1 MSPEAPLSPGIREW
15 LDRSMAMHALT
26 RDELVNQL
34 WESAVDGQEELH
46 FVLQA
51 RFTWESPNPTWHDVH
66 FGKLAP
72 DNADPPGSGYRSL
85 MPKVPRNYGLK
96 VPVSTLT
103 RKDAAGSRQ
112 AILDCIRHA
121 QMVADTASLVSGE
134 SVRLRAARRREA
146 SWDSSEHFSDM
157 QPATGATHFLFPAET
172 TQEATHTGF
181 ANDDWLGALRSCL
194 EALRAITDD
203 DVKQT
208 LADAISWHAQAN
220 LLHGFGRYIH
230 YWASIE
236 LLGSFFYEFLDPS
249 RIQRKS
255 ADAVNADVLRRL
267 LDLNSANYAK
277 VVQECAQILNPPV
290 REKILALADLVLPEN
305 ADLRQTLYGKEHMN
319 GEPKQNA
326 RNMYD
331 LRNDIA
337 HGNISVHDRSYMEEH
352 GEKLYRFRMVSF
364 DFILRVLLATPMLC
378 SHRSTTYSRRF

>member
-1 MSPEAPLSPGIREW
+1 MREW

-51 RFTWESPNPTWHDVH
+51 RFTWESPNPNWHDVH
-66 FGKLAP
+66 LGKLAP
-72 DNADPPGSGYRSL
+72 DNADPPGSGFRSL
-85 MPKVPRNYGLK
+85 MPNVPCNYGLK

-103 RKDAAGSRQ
+103 RSDAPGSRQ
-112 AILDCIRHA
+112 AILDCIRRA
-121 QMVADTASLVSGE
+121 QVIADVASLVSGE
-134 SVRLRAARRREA
+134 SVRLRAARRREM

-157 QPATGATHFLFPAET
+157 QPASGKTHFLFPIET
-172 TQEATHTGF
+172 AQETTHTGF
-181 ANDDWLGALRSCL
+181 GNDDWLTALRSCL
-194 EALRAITDD
+194 TALNTITDD

-249 RIQRKS
+249 RIQRRS
-255 ADAVNADVLRRL
+255 ADAISADVLRRL
-267 LDLNSANYAK
+267 MDLSSANYTK
-277 VVQECAQILNPPV
+277 VVQECAQILNPPI
-290 REKILALADLVLPEN
+290 REKILALADIVLPQHS
-305 ADLRQTLYGKEHMN
+305 DLRKTLYGKEYLN
-319 GEPKQNA
+319 GEPKENS

-337 HGNISVHDRSYMEEH
+337 HGNISVHDRSYMEQH
-352 GEKLYRFRMVSF
+352 GEKLDRFRVVSF
-364 DFILRVLLATPMLC
+364 EFIIRVLLSAPMLC
-378 SHRSTTYSRRF
+378 SHRSATYTRRP